1 MTAAREWLMV
11 RISDAP
17 DGLRER
23 MLAALNDTNA
33 NDGKTQDLLAR
44 AATACMQRAMTEQ
57 PRRDCALDL
66 LAADALLTHA
76 CEAAAEQ
83 GSEALAAFTG
93 SWNAERFEQLLQAAS

>member
-1 MTAAREWLMV
+1 MTGTQEWLTF
-11 RISDAP
+11 RLAGAP

-23 MLAALNDTNA
+23 MLAALDDAANA
-33 NDGKTQDLLAR
+33 E
-44 AATACMQRAMTEQ
+44 AATHDVLALAAAACMQHAMTEQ

-83 GSEALAAFTG
+83 GGDALAAFTA
-93 SWNAERFEQLLQAAS
+93 SWNAERFEQLLQAPS